1 MLNGIHG
8 HQDIERVV
16 YGKPAGPAL
25 RAEAERLGA
34 RRVFVTTSKSVAQSA
49 LLADIVRDL
58 GDRYAGVYSG
68 ITAHSPRPCVIEGA
82 RLAREA
88 GADLLVAVGGGSAID
103 ATKVMLIALWQNATT
118 IEDLDLYRAGRP
130 KEGAAP
136 PAESIR
142 PPADAIRMIAV
153 PTTLSAAEFNAFAGI
168 SDPRHGIKESFGHRL
183 IVPRVIVL
191 DPAATLATPMDL
203 MLSTGLKAVD
213 HAVERLCSQ
222 QAHPF
227 VLGTATEA
235 LKLLAQALPA
245 HKARPEDMETRL
257 NLQFGM
263 WLSIG
268 AGTSGVGVGASHGIG
283 HVLGAACHVPH
294 GHTSCVMLPS
304 VLRWNLPAN
313 AERQKRVS
321 EAFGKPRGAG
331 SRSRGRPGQDAGPAG
346 TAGRGRGGQGPLP
359 RDRREVDARSRRA
372 QQSAADQ
379 GAGRGHGDPRTGGLT
394 GRNEPM
400 RTSREAEGLQKGKG
414 TRTIGTKR

>member
-16 YGKPAGPAL
+16 YGRPAGAAV

-34 RRVFVTTSKSVAQSA
+34 KRVFVTTTKSVAQSA
-49 LLADIVRDL
+49 LLAEVIKEL
-58 GDRYAGVYSG
+58 GDRYAGVYAG

-82 RLAREA
+82 QRAREA
-88 GADLLVAVGGGSAID
+88 KADLIVTVGGGSSID
-103 ATKVMLIALWQNATT
+103 ATKVILIALWQNVTK
-118 IEDLDLYRAGRP
+118 IEDLDSYRAGRP

-136 PAESIR
+136 PSEAIR

-153 PTTLSAAEFNAFAGI
+153 PTTLSAAEFNAYAGI

-183 IVPRVIVL
+183 VVPRVIVL
-191 DPAATLATPMDL
+191 DPGATLATPMDL

-222 QAHPF
+222 QANPF

-235 LKLLAQALPA
+235 LKLLAHALPA
-245 HKARPEDMETRL
+245 HSARPENMETRL
-257 NLQFGM
+257 DLQFGM

-268 AGTSGVGVGASHGIG
+268 AGTSGVGVGASHGFG

-304 VLRWNLPAN
+304 VLRWNMPVN
-313 AERQKRVS
+313 GDRQKRVS
-321 EAFGKPRGAG
+321 EAFGKPDV
-331 SRSRGRPGQDAGPAG
+331 P
-346 TAGRGRGGQGPLP
+346 
-359 RDRREVDARSRRA
+359 
-372 QQSAADQ
+372 AADLV
-379 GAGRGHGDPRTGGLT
+379 AGLVKTL
-394 GRNEPM
+394 
-400 RTSREAEGLQKGKG
+400 
-414 TRTIGTKR
+414 

>member
-16 YGKPAGPAL
+16 YGKPAGAAL

-34 RRVFVTTSKSVAQSA
+34 HRVFVTTTKSVAQSV
-49 LLADIVRDL
+49 LLADVIKEL
-58 GDRYAGVYSG
+58 GDRYAGVYAG

-82 RLAREA
+82 QMARDA
-88 GADLLVAVGGGSAID
+88 KADLLVAVGGGSAID
-103 ATKVMLIALWQNATT
+103 ATKVMLIALWQGATK
-118 IEDLDLYRAGRP
+118 IDDLDLYKAGRP

-136 PAESIR
+136 PSDAIR
-142 PPADAIRMIAV
+142 PPADAIRMLAV
-153 PTTLSAAEFNAFAGI
+153 PTTLSAAEFNAYAGI

-191 DPAATLATPMDL
+191 DPAATLATPMEL

-222 QAHPF
+222 QANPF
-227 VLGTATEA
+227 AIGTSSEA
-235 LKLLAQALPA
+235 LKLLSQALPA
-245 HKARPEDMETRL
+245 HKEKPDDMETRL

-313 AERQKRVS
+313 GDRQKRVS
-321 EAFGKPRGAG
+321 EAFGKPDQPAADLVANLVATLGLPRNLSEVGVGKDRFREIAEK
-331 SRSRGRPGQDAGPAG
+331 SMHDRAVLNNPRPIKGPA
-346 TAGRGRGGQGPLP
+346 
-359 RDRREVDARSRRA
+359 EVMEILEL
-372 QQSAADQ
+372 AA
-379 GAGRGHGDPRTGGLT
+379 
-394 GRNEPM
+394 
-400 RTSREAEGLQKGKG
+400 
-414 TRTIGTKR
+414 

>member
-34 RRVFVTTSKSVAQSA
+34 RRVFLTTSKSVAQSA
-49 LLADIVRDL
+49 LLADIIRDL
-58 GDRYAGVYSG
+58 GDRYAGVYAG

-82 RLAREA
+82 QAARA
-88 GADLLVAVGGGSAID
+88 AKADLIVAVGGGSAID
-103 ATKVMLIALWQNATT
+103 ATKVILIALWQNATK
-118 IEDLDLYRAGRP
+118 IEDLDAYRAGKP
-130 KEGAAP
+130 QAGFNA
-136 PAESIR
+136 PAEAIA

-168 SDPRHGIKESFGHRL
+168 SDPRYGIKESFGHRL
-183 IVPRVIVL
+183 VVPRVIVL

-213 HAVERLCSQ
+213 HAVEGLCSQ

-227 VLGTATEA
+227 AIGTSTEA
-235 LKLLAQALPA
+235 LRLLARALPG

-257 NLQFGM
+257 DLQFGM

-283 HVLGAACHVPH
+283 HVLGAACGVPH

-321 EAFGKPRGAG
+321 EAFGKPDVPAADLVAG
-331 SRSRGRPGQDAGPAG
+331 LVKTLG
-346 TAGRGRGGQGPLP
+346 LP
-359 RDRREVDARSRRA
+359 TRLSEVGVGRDRFCEIGEKAMHDRAVLNNPRSIT
-372 QQSAADQ
+372 SPDQ
-379 GAGRGHGDPRTGGLT
+379 VVEILELA
-394 GRNEPM
+394 
-400 RTSREAEGLQKGKG
+400 S
-414 TRTIGTKR
+414 

>member
-16 YGKPAGPAL
+16 YGKPAGAAL

-34 RRVFVTTSKSVAQSA
+34 KKVFITTSKSVAQSA
-49 LLADIVRDL
+49 LLASVIDGL
-58 GDRYAGVYSG
+58 GELHAGTYAG
-68 ITAHSPRPCVIEGA
+68 ITAHSPRPCVVEGA
-82 RLAREA
+82 KMARAA
-88 GADLLVAVGGGSAID
+88 GADLIVAVGGGSVID
-103 ATKVMLIALWQNATT
+103 ATKTILIALWQNVTT
-118 IEDLDLYRAGRP
+118 VDELDAYRAGKP

-136 PAESIR
+136 PSEAIR

-168 SDPRHGIKESFGHRL
+168 SDPRKGIKESFGHRL

-235 LKLLAQALPA
+235 LKLLARALPA
-245 HKARPEDMETRL
+245 HRANPDDRATRL
-257 NLQFGM
+257 DLQFGM

-313 AERQKRVS
+313 AERQKRVG
-321 EAFGKPRGAG
+321 EAFGKPDVAAG
-331 SRSRGRPGQDAGPAG
+331 DLVEGLVKSLGLPGRLSQVGVG
-346 TAGRGRGGQGPLP
+346 
-359 RDRREVDARSRRA
+359 RDRFREIAEKSMHDRA
-372 QQSAADQ
+372 VLNNPRPIKGPEQVMEILELAA
-379 GAGRGHGDPRTGGLT
+379 
-394 GRNEPM
+394 
-400 RTSREAEGLQKGKG
+400 
-414 TRTIGTKR
+414 

>member
-16 YGKPAGPAL
+16 YGRPAGAAV

-34 RRVFVTTSKSVAQSA
+34 KRVFVTTTKSVAQSA
-49 LLADIVRDL
+49 LLADVIKEL
-58 GDRYAGVYSG
+58 GDRYAGVYAG
-68 ITAHSPRPCVIEGA
+68 ITAHSPRPCVVEGA
-82 RLAREA
+82 QRAREA
-88 GADLLVAVGGGSAID
+88 RADLIVTVGGGSAID
-103 ATKVMLIALWQNATT
+103 ATKVMLIALWQDVTT
-118 IEDLDLYRAGRP
+118 IEGLDPYRAGRP
-130 KEGAAP
+130 TGGAAP
-136 PAESIR
+136 PSEAIK

-153 PTTLSAAEFNAFAGI
+153 PTTLSAAEFNAYAGI

-222 QAHPF
+222 QANPF
-227 VLGTATEA
+227 AIGTSVEA
-235 LKLLAQALPA
+235 LRLLTQALPA
-245 HKARPEDMETRL
+245 HKARPDDMEARL

-268 AGTSGVGVGASHGIG
+268 AGTSGVGTGASHGIG

-304 VLRWNLPAN
+304 VLRWNLAVN
-313 AERQKRVS
+313 ADRQKRVS
-321 EAFGKPRGAG
+321 EAFGKP
-331 SRSRGRPGQDAGPAG
+331 G
-346 TAGRGRGGQGPLP
+346 TP
-359 RDRREVDARSRRA
+359 
-372 QQSAADQ
+372 AADLVANLVATLGLPQ
-379 GAGRGHGDPRTGGLT
+379 TLGEVGVGKDRFREIAEKSMHDRAVLNNPR
-394 GRNEPM
+394 PI
-400 RTSREAEGLQKGKG
+400 KGPEQVME
-414 TRTIGTKR
+414 ILELAA

>member
-16 YGKPAGPAL
+16 YGKPAGIAL

-34 RRVFVTTSKSVAQSA
+34 KKVFITTSKSVAQSA
-49 LLADIVRDL
+49 LLASVVDGL
-58 GDRYAGVYSG
+58 GDLHAGTYAG
-68 ITAHSPRPCVIEGA
+68 ITAHSPRPCVVEGA
-82 RLAREA
+82 AMARAA
-88 GADLLVAVGGGSAID
+88 GADLIVAVGGGSVID
-103 ATKVMLIALWQNATT
+103 ATKTILIALWQNVTT
-118 IEDLDLYRAGRP
+118 VDELDPYRAGKP

-136 PAESIR
+136 PSEAIR

-153 PTTLSAAEFNAFAGI
+153 PTTLSAAEFNAYAGI
-168 SDPRHGIKESFGHRL
+168 SDPRKGIKESFGHRL

-235 LKLLAQALPA
+235 LKLLARALPA
-245 HKARPEDMETRL
+245 HKANPDDMATRL
-257 NLQFGM
+257 DLQFGM

-313 AERQKRVS
+313 AERQKRVGK
-321 EAFGKPRGAG
+321 AFGKPDAAAG
-331 SRSRGRPGQDAGPAG
+331 DLVEGLVKLLGLPGRLSEVGVG
-346 TAGRGRGGQGPLP
+346 
-359 RDRREVDARSRRA
+359 RDRFREIAEKSMHDRA
-372 QQSAADQ
+372 VLNNPRPINGPDQVMEILELAA
-379 GAGRGHGDPRTGGLT
+379 
-394 GRNEPM
+394 
-400 RTSREAEGLQKGKG
+400 
-414 TRTIGTKR
+414 

>member
-1 MLNGIHG
+1 MLSGIHG

-16 YGKPAGPAL
+16 YGKPAGPAVL
-25 RAEAERLGA
+25 AEAERLGA
-34 RRVFVTTSKSVAQSA
+34 KRVFLTTSRSVAQSA

-58 GDRYAGVYSG
+58 GERHVGVYAG

-82 RLAREA
+82 AAAREA
-88 GADLLVAVGGGSAID
+88 KADLVVAVGGGSVID
-103 ATKVMLIALWQNATT
+103 ATKVMLIALWQNATR
-118 IEDLDLYRAGRP
+118 IDDLDAYRAGRP

-136 PAESIR
+136 PSEAIR
-142 PPADAIRMIAV
+142 PPAGAIRMVAV
-153 PTTLSAAEFNAFAGI
+153 PTTLSAAEFNAYAGI
-168 SDPRHGIKESFGHRL
+168 TDSRHGLKESFGHRL
-183 IVPRVIVL
+183 VVPRVIVL

-227 VLGTATEA
+227 AIGTSTEA
-235 LKLLAQALPA
+235 LKLLARALPA
-245 HKARPEDMETRL
+245 HKAKPDDLETRL
-257 NLQFGM
+257 DLQFGM

-313 AERQKRVS
+313 GERQKRVS
-321 EAFGKPRGAG
+321 EAFG
-331 SRSRGRPGQDAGPAG
+331 RPGTPAADLVAGLVNALGLPGRLADVGVGRDRFREIAEKSMHDRAALNNPRPIRGPADVMEI
-346 TAGRGRGGQGPLP
+346 L
-359 RDRREVDARSRRA
+359 EL
-372 QQSAADQ
+372 AA
-379 GAGRGHGDPRTGGLT
+379 
-394 GRNEPM
+394 
-400 RTSREAEGLQKGKG
+400 
-414 TRTIGTKR
+414 

>member
-16 YGKPAGPAL
+16 YGKPAGAAL

-34 RRVFVTTSKSVAQSA
+34 KKVFVTTSKSVAQSA
-49 LLADIVRDL
+49 LLASVIDGL
-58 GDRYAGVYSG
+58 GDLHAGTYAG
-68 ITAHSPRPCVIEGA
+68 ITAHSPRPCVVEGA
-82 RLAREA
+82 AMARAA
-88 GADLLVAVGGGSAID
+88 GADLIVAVGGGSVID
-103 ATKVMLIALWQNATT
+103 ATKTILIALWQDVTT
-118 IEDLDLYRAGRP
+118 VDELDAYRAGKP

-136 PAESIR
+136 PSEAIR

-168 SDPRHGIKESFGHRL
+168 SDPRKGIKESFGHRL

-235 LKLLAQALPA
+235 LKLLARALPA
-245 HKARPEDMETRL
+245 HKANPDDMATRL
-257 NLQFGM
+257 DLQFGM

-304 VLRWNLPAN
+304 VLRWNLPVN
-313 AERQKRVS
+313 AERQKRVG
-321 EAFGKPRGAG
+321 EAFGKPDAAAG
-331 SRSRGRPGQDAGPAG
+331 D
-346 TAGRGRGGQGPLP
+346 L
-359 RDRREVDARSRRA
+359 V
-372 QQSAADQ
+372 
-379 GAGRGHGDPRTGGLT
+379 
-394 GRNEPM
+394 
-400 RTSREAEGLQKGKG
+400 EGLVKSLGLPGRLSEVGVAKDRFREIAEKSMHDRAVLNNPRPIKGPEQVME
-414 TRTIGTKR
+414 ILELAA

>member
-16 YGKPAGPAL
+16 YGKPAGVAL

-34 RRVFVTTSKSVAQSA
+34 KKVFITTSKSVAQSA
-49 LLADIVRDL
+49 LLASVIDGL
-58 GDRYAGVYSG
+58 GDLHAGTYAG
-68 ITAHSPRPCVIEGA
+68 ITAHSPRPCVVEGA
-82 RLAREA
+82 AMARAA
-88 GADLLVAVGGGSAID
+88 GADLIVAVGGGSAID
-103 ATKVMLIALWQNATT
+103 ATKTILIALWQNVTT
-118 IEDLDLYRAGRP
+118 VDELDAYRAGKP

-136 PAESIR
+136 PSAAIR
-142 PPADAIRMIAV
+142 PAADAIRMIAV

-168 SDPRHGIKESFGHRL
+168 SDPRKGIKESFGHRL

-191 DPAATLATPMDL
+191 DPAATLATPIDL

-235 LKLLAQALPA
+235 LKLLARALPA
-245 HKARPEDMETRL
+245 HKANPEDMATRL
-257 NLQFGM
+257 DLKFGM

-313 AERQKRVS
+313 EERQKRVG
-321 EAFGKPRGAG
+321 EAFGQPEAAAG
-331 SRSRGRPGQDAGPAG
+331 D
-346 TAGRGRGGQGPLP
+346 L
-359 RDRREVDARSRRA
+359 V
-372 QQSAADQ
+372 
-379 GAGRGHGDPRTGGLT
+379 
-394 GRNEPM
+394 
-400 RTSREAEGLQKGKG
+400 EGLVRALGLPGRLSEVGVGKDRFREIAEKSMHDRAVLNNPRPIKGPEQVME
-414 TRTIGTKR
+414 ILELAA

>member
-16 YGKPAGPAL
+16 YGRPAGAAL
-25 RAEAERLGA
+25 RTEAERLGA
-34 RRVFVTTSKSVAQSA
+34 HRVFITTTKSVAQSA
-49 LLADIVRDL
+49 LLADVIKEL
-58 GDRYAGVYSG
+58 GDRYAGVYAG
-68 ITAHSPRPCVIEGA
+68 ITAHSPRPCVVEGA
-82 RLAREA
+82 QRAREA
-88 GADLLVAVGGGSAID
+88 RADLIVTVGGGSAID

-118 IEDLDLYRAGRP
+118 IDDLDLYRAGKP
-130 KEGAAP
+130 KAGAAP
-136 PAESIR
+136 PSEAIK
-142 PPADAIRMIAV
+142 PPVDGVRMIAV
-153 PTTLSAAEFNAFAGI
+153 PTTLSAAEFNAYAGI
-168 SDPRHGIKESFGHRL
+168 SDPRHGIKESFGHAK

-222 QAHPF
+222 QANPF
-227 VLGTATEA
+227 ALGTSTEA
-235 LKLLAQALPA
+235 LKLLTSALPA
-245 HKARPEDMETRL
+245 HKTRPDDMEARL

-268 AGTSGVGVGASHGIG
+268 AGTSGVGVGASHSIG

-321 EAFGKPRGAG
+321 EAFGKPEAPAADLVAG
-331 SRSRGRPGQDAGPAG
+331 LVASLG
-346 TAGRGRGGQGPLP
+346 LP
-359 RDRREVDARSRRA
+359 QRLRDVGVGRDRFRE
-372 QQSAADQ
+372 
-379 GAGRGHGDPRTGGLT
+379 
-394 GRNEPM
+394 
-400 RTSREAEGLQKGKG
+400 
-414 TRTIGTKR
+414 

>member
-16 YGKPAGPAL
+16 YGKAAGPAI

-34 RRVFVTTSKSVAQSA
+34 KRVFLTTSKSVAQSA
-49 LLADIVRDL
+49 LLAGIVADL
-58 GDRYAGVYSG
+58 GDRYAGVYAG
-68 ITAHSPRPCVIEGA
+68 IVAHSPRPCVIEGA
-82 RLAREA
+82 ARAREA
-88 GADLLVAVGGGSAID
+88 KADLIVAVGGGSVID

-118 IEDLDLYRAGRP
+118 VEALDAYRAGRP

-136 PAESIR
+136 PAEVIA
-142 PPADAIRMIAV
+142 PPPGAIRMIAV
-153 PTTLSAAEFNAFAGI
+153 PTTLSAAEFNAFAGVT
-168 SDPRHGIKESFGHRL
+168 DPRRGVKESFGHPL
-183 IVPRVIVL
+183 VVPRVIVL
-191 DPAATLATPMDL
+191 DPAGTLATPMDL

-235 LKLLAQALPA
+235 LKLLSRALPD
-245 HKARPEDMETRL
+245 HKARPDNMETRL
-257 NLQFGM
+257 DLQFGM

-283 HVLGAACHVPH
+283 HVLGGACGVPH

-304 VLRWNLPAN
+304 VLRWNLQAN

-321 EAFGKPRGAG
+321 EAFGQPDVAAADLVAGLVKSLGLPGRLSEVGVGRDRFREIGEKSMHDRAVLNNPR
-331 SRSRGRPGQDAGPAG
+331 PIAGPD
-346 TAGRGRGGQGPLP
+346 QVVEIL
-359 RDRREVDARSRRA
+359 EL
-372 QQSAADQ
+372 AA
-379 GAGRGHGDPRTGGLT
+379 
-394 GRNEPM
+394 
-400 RTSREAEGLQKGKG
+400 
-414 TRTIGTKR
+414 

>member
-16 YGKPAGPAL
+16 YGRPAGVAL

-34 RRVFVTTSKSVAQSA
+34 KKVFITTSKSVAQSA
-49 LLADIVRDL
+49 LLASVIYGL
-58 GDRYAGVYSG
+58 GDLHAGTYAG
-68 ITAHSPRPCVIEGA
+68 ITAHSPRPCVVEGA
-82 RLAREA
+82 AMARAA
-88 GADLLVAVGGGSAID
+88 GADLIVAVGGGSVID
-103 ATKVMLIALWQNATT
+103 ATKTILIALWQNVMTVD
-118 IEDLDLYRAGRP
+118 ELDAYRAGKP

-136 PAESIR
+136 PSEAIR

-153 PTTLSAAEFNAFAGI
+153 PTTLSAAEFNAYAGI
-168 SDPRHGIKESFGHRL
+168 SDPRKGIKESFGHRL

-235 LKLLAQALPA
+235 LKLLARALPA
-245 HKARPEDMETRL
+245 HKASPDDMATRL
-257 NLQFGM
+257 DLQFGM

-313 AERQKRVS
+313 AERQKRVG
-321 EAFGKPRGAG
+321 EAFGKPDAAAG
-331 SRSRGRPGQDAGPAG
+331 DLVEGLVKSLGLPGRLSEVGVG
-346 TAGRGRGGQGPLP
+346 
-359 RDRREVDARSRRA
+359 RDRFREIAEKSMHDRA
-372 QQSAADQ
+372 VLNNPRPINGPDQVMEILELAA
-379 GAGRGHGDPRTGGLT
+379 
-394 GRNEPM
+394 
-400 RTSREAEGLQKGKG
+400 
-414 TRTIGTKR
+414 

>member
-1 MLNGIHG
+1 MLSGIHG

-16 YGKPAGPAL
+16 YGKPAGTAL

-34 RRVFVTTSKSVAQSA
+34 KRVFVTTTKSVAQSA
-49 LLADIVRDL
+49 LLADVIKEL
-58 GDRYAGVYSG
+58 GDRYAGVYAG

-82 RLAREA
+82 QMARDA
-88 GADLLVAVGGGSAID
+88 KADLLVAVGGGSAID
-103 ATKVMLIALWQNATT
+103 ATKVMLIALWQGATK

-136 PAESIR
+136 PSEAIR
-142 PPADAIRMIAV
+142 PPADAIRMLAV
-153 PTTLSAAEFNAFAGI
+153 PTTLSAAEFNAYAGI

-183 IVPRVIVL
+183 VVPRVIVL

-203 MLSTGLKAVD
+203 MLSTGVKAVD

-222 QAHPF
+222 QANPF
-227 VLGTATEA
+227 AIGTSSEA
-235 LKLLAQALPA
+235 LRLLSHALPA
-245 HKARPEDMETRL
+245 HKEKPDDRETRL

-313 AERQKRVS
+313 ADRQKRVS
-321 EAFGKPRGAG
+321 EAFGRPDQPAADLVANLVAALGLPRRLSEVGVGKDRFREIAEK
-331 SRSRGRPGQDAGPAG
+331 SMHDRAVLNNPRTIKGPA
-346 TAGRGRGGQGPLP
+346 
-359 RDRREVDARSRRA
+359 EVIEILEL
-372 QQSAADQ
+372 AA
-379 GAGRGHGDPRTGGLT
+379 
-394 GRNEPM
+394 
-400 RTSREAEGLQKGKG
+400 
-414 TRTIGTKR
+414 

>member
-1 MLNGIHG
+1 MLSGIHG

-16 YGKPAGPAL
+16 YGKPAGAAL

-34 RRVFVTTSKSVAQSA
+34 KKVFITTSKSVAQSA
-49 LLADIVRDL
+49 LLASVIDGL
-58 GDRYAGVYSG
+58 GDLHAGTYAG
-68 ITAHSPRPCVIEGA
+68 ITAHSPRPCVVEGA
-82 RLAREA
+82 AMARTA
-88 GADLLVAVGGGSAID
+88 GADLIVAVGGGSVID
-103 ATKVMLIALWQNATT
+103 ATKTILIALWQDVTT
-118 IEDLDLYRAGRP
+118 VDELDAYRAGKP

-136 PAESIR
+136 PSEAIR

-168 SDPRHGIKESFGHRL
+168 SDPRKGIKESFGHRL

-235 LKLLAQALPA
+235 LKLLARALPA
-245 HKARPEDMETRL
+245 HKANPDDMATRL

-304 VLRWNLPAN
+304 VLRWNLPVN
-313 AERQKRVS
+313 AERQKRVG
-321 EAFGKPRGAG
+321 EAFGKPDAAAG
-331 SRSRGRPGQDAGPAG
+331 D
-346 TAGRGRGGQGPLP
+346 L
-359 RDRREVDARSRRA
+359 V
-372 QQSAADQ
+372 
-379 GAGRGHGDPRTGGLT
+379 
-394 GRNEPM
+394 
-400 RTSREAEGLQKGKG
+400 EGLVKSLGLPGRLSEVGVAKDRFREIAEKSMHDRAVLNNPRPIKGPEQVME
-414 TRTIGTKR
+414 ILELAA

>member
-16 YGKPAGPAL
+16 YGRPAGAAV

-34 RRVFVTTSKSVAQSA
+34 KRVFVTTTKSVAQSA
-49 LLADIVRDL
+49 LLADIIKEL
-58 GDRYAGVYSG
+58 GDRYAGVYAG
-68 ITAHSPRPCVIEGA
+68 ITAHSPRPCVVEGA
-82 RLAREA
+82 QRAREA
-88 GADLLVAVGGGSAID
+88 KADLIVTVGGGSAID
-103 ATKVMLIALWQNATT
+103 ATKVMLIALWQNVNA
-118 IEDLDLYRAGRP
+118 IEDLDAYRAGRP

-136 PAESIR
+136 PSEAIK
-142 PPADAIRMIAV
+142 PPTDAIRMIAV
-153 PTTLSAAEFNAFAGI
+153 PTTLSAAEFNAYAGI

-213 HAVERLCSQ
+213 HAIERLCSQ
-222 QAHPF
+222 QANPF
-227 VLGTATEA
+227 ALGTSTEA
-235 LKLLAQALPA
+235 LKLLTSALPA
-245 HKARPEDMETRL
+245 HKAHPDDREARM

-313 AERQKRVS
+313 ADRQKRVS
-321 EAFGKPRGAG
+321 EAFGKPDTPAADLVANLVATLGLP
-331 SRSRGRPGQDAGPAG
+331 RSLSEVGVGRDRFREIAEKSMHDRAVLNNPRPIKGPA
-346 TAGRGRGGQGPLP
+346 
-359 RDRREVDARSRRA
+359 EVMEILEL
-372 QQSAADQ
+372 AAC
-379 GAGRGHGDPRTGGLT
+379 AAT
-394 GRNEPM
+394 
-400 RTSREAEGLQKGKG
+400 
-414 TRTIGTKR
+414 

>member
-16 YGKPAGPAL
+16 YGRPAGAAV

-34 RRVFVTTSKSVAQSA
+34 RRVFVTTTKSVAQSA
-49 LLADIVRDL
+49 LLADVVKEL
-58 GDRYAGVYSG
+58 GDRYAGVYAG
-68 ITAHSPRPCVIEGA
+68 ITAHSPRPCVVEGA
-82 RLAREA
+82 QRARDA
-88 GADLLVAVGGGSAID
+88 KADLLVTVGGGSAID
-103 ATKVMLIALWQNATT
+103 ATKVMLIALWQNVTT
-118 IEDLDLYRAGRP
+118 IEGLDPYRAGRP

-136 PAESIR
+136 PSEAIK

-153 PTTLSAAEFNAFAGI
+153 PTTLSAAEFNAYAGV

-222 QAHPF
+222 QANPF
-227 VLGTATEA
+227 ALGTSTEA
-235 LKLLAQALPA
+235 LRLLTEALPA
-245 HKARPEDMETRL
+245 HRAHPEAMEARL

-304 VLRWNLPAN
+304 VLRWNLSAN

-321 EAFGKPRGAG
+321 EAFGKPDTPAADLVANLVATLGLPRRLSEVGV
-331 SRSRGRPGQDAGPAG
+331 GRDRFREIAEKSMHDRAVLNNPRPIKGPA
-346 TAGRGRGGQGPLP
+346 
-359 RDRREVDARSRRA
+359 EVMEILEL
-372 QQSAADQ
+372 AA
-379 GAGRGHGDPRTGGLT
+379 
-394 GRNEPM
+394 
-400 RTSREAEGLQKGKG
+400 
-414 TRTIGTKR
+414 

>member
-16 YGKPAGPAL
+16 YGRPAGAAL

-34 RRVFVTTSKSVAQSA
+34 KKVFITTSKSVAQSA
-49 LLADIVRDL
+49 LLASIIDGL
-58 GDRYAGVYSG
+58 GELHAGTYAG
-68 ITAHSPRPCVIEGA
+68 ITAHSPRPCVVEGA
-82 RLAREA
+82 AMARAA
-88 GADLLVAVGGGSAID
+88 GADLIVAVGGGSVID
-103 ATKVMLIALWQNATT
+103 ATKTILIALWQDVTT
-118 IEDLDLYRAGRP
+118 VDELDAYRAGKP

-136 PAESIR
+136 PSEAIR

-168 SDPRHGIKESFGHRL
+168 SDPRKGIKESFGHRL

-235 LKLLAQALPA
+235 LKLLARALPA
-245 HKARPEDMETRL
+245 HKANPDDMATRL
-257 NLQFGM
+257 DLQFGM

-313 AERQKRVS
+313 AERQKRVG
-321 EAFGKPRGAG
+321 EAFGKPDAAAG
-331 SRSRGRPGQDAGPAG
+331 DLVEGLVKSLGLPGRLSEVGVG
-346 TAGRGRGGQGPLP
+346 
-359 RDRREVDARSRRA
+359 RDRFREIAEKSMHDRAVLNNPRRIGGPDDVMEILEL
-372 QQSAADQ
+372 AA
-379 GAGRGHGDPRTGGLT
+379 
-394 GRNEPM
+394 
-400 RTSREAEGLQKGKG
+400 
-414 TRTIGTKR
+414 